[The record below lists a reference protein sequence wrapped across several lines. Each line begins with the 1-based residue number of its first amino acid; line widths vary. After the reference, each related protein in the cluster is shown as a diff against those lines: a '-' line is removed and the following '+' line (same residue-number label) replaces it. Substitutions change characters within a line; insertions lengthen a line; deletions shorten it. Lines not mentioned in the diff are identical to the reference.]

1 MVAAYLAATGAAVL
15 ANGYAATVDFLQ
27 TQQTVA
33 NAIKV
38 GASRSWLFPLGALKA
53 AGAVGVLVGIGV
65 PLIGVAAAAGLVL
78 FFIGAIG
85 AHIRVRWY
93 STIPF
98 PAAFLL
104 LAVAALTLRLTTL

>member
-1 MVAAYLAATGAAVL
+1 MFTAYLAVTVLAAL
-15 ANGYAATVDFLQ
+15 ANGYAAVVDFLQ
-27 TQQTVA
+27 TDQTVA

-65 PLIGVAAAAGLVL
+65 PLIGVAAAVGLVL
-78 FFIGAIG
+78 FFISAIG

-93 STIPF
+93 STI
-98 PAAFLL
+98 AF
-104 LAVAALTLRLTTL
+104 RQHFFC